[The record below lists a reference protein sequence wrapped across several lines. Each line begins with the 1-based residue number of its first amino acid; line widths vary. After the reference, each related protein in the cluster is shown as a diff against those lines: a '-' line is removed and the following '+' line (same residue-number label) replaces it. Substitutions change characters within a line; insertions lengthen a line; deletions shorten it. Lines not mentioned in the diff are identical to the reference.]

1 MKIKISFLVLLL
13 SVLYA
18 CNKNTDSEV
27 NSHGQ
32 ELPVLISAE
41 NYLPHLP
48 VPITNNAVASINNNG
63 IVEVY
68 SFLGLEKGKTWQDTS
83 RLAFRMR
90 LGKRGFEGAKWVRIK
105 DVPIPQGRLASVAA
119 TVNGKIYILGGYSVA
134 EDGSEISQPE
144 VLSFDPKTLE
154 YELMQAIPTPT
165 DDAVAVV
172 YKNRYIYLTSGWHN
186 DDNINL
192 VQVYDT
198 LTNTWQQATP
208 YPGSPVFG
216 HAGGIVNNTMIICDG
231 VKVNYLQT
239 VEEVVEG
246 EKRKREFVMTDEC
259 YKGVIDSSNENQI
272 AWQALPKH
280 KSPARYRMASV
291 GEVYTNRVFFLGG
304 SDNPYNYNGMGYN
317 KEASKPVAQPFAYNV
332 ETNAWE
338 YYTDLEEPS
347 MDHRG
352 LLIVNGV
359 LVIVG
364 GMDSQQ
370 QVTNKVQLY
379 SFPFLED
386 ES

>member
-1 MKIKISFLVLLL
+1 MKIKYTLMLLL
-13 SVLYA
+13 ISVLCA
-18 CNKNTDSEV
+18 CSKNADSEID
-27 NSHGQ
+27 SHGH
-32 ELPVLISAE
+32 ELPVLIPVE

-48 VPITNNAVASINNNG
+48 IPITNNAVASLNNNG

-83 RLAFRMR
+83 RSAFRLRMGR
-90 LGKRGFEGAKWVRIK
+90 RGFEGAKWVRLK
-105 DVPIPQGRLASVAA
+105 DVPVPQGRLASVAVA
-119 TVNGKIYILGGYSVA
+119 VNGKVYILGGYSVA
-134 EDGSEISQPE
+134 EDGTEISQPE
-144 VLSFDPKTLE
+144 VHRFDPQTLK
-154 YELMQAIPTPT
+154 YELMQPIPTPT
-165 DDAVAVV
+165 DDAVATV
-172 YKNRYIYLTSGWHN
+172 YKDRYVYLTSGWHN

-216 HAGGIVNNTMIICDG
+216 HSGGIVNNTMIICDG

-239 VEEVVEG
+239 LDEVVEG

-259 YKGVIDSSNENQI
+259 YKGFIDSSNQNQI
-272 AWQALPKH
+272 TWQALPKH
-280 KSPARYRMASV
+280 NSSARYRMASV
-291 GEVYTNRVFFLGG
+291 GEVYTNRVFFIGG
-304 SDNPYNYNGMGYN
+304 TDNPYNYNGMGYN

-338 YYTDLEEPS
+338 YYTDLEHPS
-347 MDHRG
+347 MDHRS
-352 LLIVNGV
+352 LLVVNGV
-359 LVIVG
+359 LMIVG

-370 QVTNKVQLY
+370 KVTNKVQLY